1 MQFFLNNF
9 YLFWTSVDISY
20 LNDSDNVVSIK
31 NKRVKYNKALDEVEL
46 LMNEMLGKL
55 NIALNET
62 NLYPTDDMFR
72 IIVREIDVENLKI
85 LSFIY
90 NEGSQEVIDDMTP
103 VIKEFM
109 YWWGDNLDYGTIN
122 IQSLIAKKEEKVI
135 SSIILENSDKGKNI
149 KEFNG

>member
-1 MQFFLNNF
+1 MTEYNTAFNE
-9 YLFWTSVDISY
+9 VD
-20 LNDSDNVVSIK
+20 
-31 NKRVKYNKALDEVEL
+31 L
-46 LMNEMLGKL
+46 LMNEMLEKL
-55 NIALNET
+55 NISLNET

-72 IIVREIDVENLKI
+72 IIVQEIDVENLKI

-90 NEGSQEVIDDMTP
+90 NEGSQEVIDNMTS

-109 YWWGDNLDYGTIN
+109 YWWGGNLYFGTIN

-149 KEFNG
+149 KRI

>member
-1 MQFFLNNF
+1 MTEYNTAFNE
-9 YLFWTSVDISY
+9 VD
-20 LNDSDNVVSIK
+20 
-31 NKRVKYNKALDEVEL
+31 L
-46 LMNEMLGKL
+46 LMNEMLEKL
-55 NIALNET
+55 NISLNET

-72 IIVREIDVENLKI
+72 IIVQEIDVENLKI

-90 NEGSQEVIDDMTP
+90 NEGSQEVIDNMTS

-135 SSIILENSDKGKNI
+135 SSIILENSDKGKDI
-149 KEFNG
+149 KRI

>member
-1 MQFFLNNF
+1 MTEYNTAFNE
-9 YLFWTSVDISY
+9 VD
-20 LNDSDNVVSIK
+20 
-31 NKRVKYNKALDEVEL
+31 L
-46 LMNEMLGKL
+46 LMNEMLEKL
-55 NIALNET
+55 NISLNET

-72 IIVREIDVENLKI
+72 IIVQEIDVENLKI

-90 NEGSQEVIDDMTP
+90 SEGSQEVIDNMTS

-135 SSIILENSDKGKNI
+135 SSIILENSDKGKDI
-149 KEFNG
+149 KRI

>member
-1 MQFFLNNF
+1 
-9 YLFWTSVDISY
+9 
-20 LNDSDNVVSIK
+20 
-31 NKRVKYNKALDEVEL
+31 
-46 LMNEMLGKL
+46 MNEMLGKL

-62 NLYPTDDMFR
+62 NLYPTNDMFR

-109 YWWGDNLDYGTIN
+109 YWWGDNLYFGTIN

-135 SSIILENSDKGKNI
+135 SSIILENSDKAKKI
-149 KEFNG
+149 KRI